1 MVGLFLLHSPR
12 GKTAGSNEWILLNA
26 KDNIVHYKCSLKTVK
41 NTKNLLPAVDLIN
54 WMLIVAFRA
63 YFCSGRSVIASPET
77 TEHLQATG
85 LFWFTICE
93 MFLITWNKVG
103 SLTHSGTSNK
113 GDRDLFFCFFF
124 SH

>member
-1 MVGLFLLHSPR
+1 M
-12 GKTAGSNEWILLNA
+12 KNA
-26 KDNIVHYKCSLKTVK
+26 
-41 NTKNLLPAVDLIN
+41 KNLLPAVDIIN
-54 WMLIVAFRA
+54 SMLIVAFRA
-63 YFCSGRSVIASPET
+63 YFCSVRSVIASPET

-113 GDRDLFFCFFF
+113 GDRDLFFCLFLKW
-124 SH
+124 SQRQIKWRQSTEHLCHIIYKVLLLPNQSTLN